1 MLNVW
6 PNLCRSCFLSAETNT
21 LIQYSKNHIININD
35 VDRSGTLLH
44 YILLVPW
51 GSTWYYR
58 STSASIIL
66 ASNCFTTLAFGSFPS
81 IQFDTSFTNISKSF
95 SLPKETF

>member
-35 VDRSGTLLH
+35 VDRSGTLLN
-44 YILLVPW
+44 YILLV
-51 GSTWYYR
+51 S
-58 STSASIIL
+58 
-66 ASNCFTTLAFGSFPS
+66 
-81 IQFDTSFTNISKSF
+81 
-95 SLPKETF
+95 